1 MLQHDASDWDGGQD
15 PEVIPICMVLMGG
28 MRRRQVAAVS
38 ARARP
43 EARESKLEAYTLSY
57 VMPMFVYSYMALELP
72 WRHTSLHTSS
82 ESYAST
88 RI

>member
-15 PEVIPICMVLMGG
+15 PEVIPICMVFMGG

-43 EARESKLEAYTLSY
+43 EGRRSKFIL
-57 VMPMFVYSYMALELP
+57 
-72 WRHTSLHTSS
+72 
-82 ESYAST
+82 
-88 RI
+88 